1 MKAVVSHPAI
11 GAPVIV
17 TLLALAFP
25 GSALGQAPPERNAAR
40 ADFWVTEAGY
50 SHSVAGPC
58 SDHYPSFEV
67 GKLVNVGGPL
77 AAGATL
83 FVGHNGDVVF
93 GPLPRVRVWAS
104 SEVAMDV
111 AGGVLFGASRVRPTG
126 YVSLNYRDLL
136 AGFVQY
142 ERYRDGGCGQPTEDQ
157 LFFGVKV
164 GSRPGIWTAA
174 VGSVIAGIIIVVLIS
189 GIEN

>member
-1 MKAVVSHPAI
+1 MPRRGAHTSLVVVLLTWIP
-11 GAPVIV
+11 PV
-17 TLLALAFP
+17 AA
-25 GSALGQAPPERNAAR
+25 SGQAVTEGPANVRS
-40 ADFWVTEAGY
+40 FWVTEAGY
-50 SHSVAGPC
+50 SYSVSGPC

-67 GKLVNVGGPL
+67 GKLVNLGSSA

-83 FVGHNGDVVF
+83 FLGHNADVVF
-93 GPLPRVRVWAS
+93 GPLPRFRFWV
-104 SEVAMDV
+104 SEDLSLDV
-111 AGGVLFGASRVRPTG
+111 AGGILFGASRARPTG
-126 YVSLNYRDLL
+126 YVSLNYRDLFS
-136 AGFVQY
+136 GFAQY

-174 VGSVIAGIIIVVLIS
+174 AGSVIAGIIIAVTIA